1 MSRNGGTNRRSRVKF
16 FRIGSSLP
24 YFLHYGNGKL
34 PSPLRIL
41 IDTGSNK
48 NFIHPKYANVSHL
61 IEKPFYV
68 SSVGGDIK
76 ISSFS
81 QGKIF
86 APYSNVNVKLF
97 HMAELKSFD
106 AIVGHDTLKEIKAVI
121 DTSNEKLII
130 DSEFEIPLM
139 QHRLQEINKINIRDE
154 HLSQIEKK
162 EIYGILEQY
171 QDLFQ
176 PPDEKLTFTTK
187 IKAEIRTN
195 DSNPIYSKSY
205 PYPQAFKNEVSTQIN
220 KMLQDGI
227 IRPSRSPYNSP
238 VWIVPKKLDASGQ
251 KKYRL
256 VIDYRKLNQKTVS
269 DRYPIPE
276 ISTILANLGKMKYF
290 TTIDLAS
297 GFHQIPLHDKDIE
310 KTAFSVN
317 NGKYEFVR
325 LPFGLKN
332 APAIF
337 QRVMDDVLHEHIGKI
352 CYVYI
357 DDIIIFGETLEK
369 QLSNLK
375 IILETLRKANFK
387 IQPDKSEWLKS
398 EVEFLGFIV
407 SRNGLQPNPQKV
419 ESIKKYPEPSNL
431 KELRAFL
438 GLSGYYRRFMKNYA
452 DIAKPLTK
460 YLKGENGHRQIS
472 KNESKNFKI
481 TLDND
486 GRKSF
491 ELLKELLSSRDVLAF
506 PDFNKPFILTTDA
519 SNLAIGAV
527 LSQNFHDGERP
538 ITFISK
544 TLSDTERNYATNEK
558 EMLAIVW
565 ALQNLRNFIYG
576 HKVLI
581 YTDHQPLTFTVS
593 PKNNNAKLK
602 RWKSFIEEH
611 DHEIYYKP
619 GKSNVVAD
627 ALSRIQINS
636 LTATQHSAEEDDS
649 SFIPSTEA
657 PVNVFRNQLIFKIGK
672 RSSYGLVIP
681 FDGYQ
686 RHIFVEPRFSV
697 EYLKDKLKQYLNPGV
712 INGIYTDEPIMARIQ
727 EIYREIFNP
736 RIVRARFSQV
746 KVQDL
751 GDREQ
756 QLEEIKVVH
765 QFAHRNA
772 KENSEQLIKKIYF
785 PKMNKIVT
793 EYVKNCEICKT
804 EKYQRNP
811 QKFISVKTPI
821 PTQIGEI
828 IHVDIF
834 VFDQDNL
841 FLTTIDKFSK
851 FIKYRSINSKSLLDV
866 EDALLDLVHD
876 WNIPK
881 IVVMDNEGSFS
892 SNIIEQRLRS
902 LGIEIFKTPIHRSET
917 NGQIERGHS
926 TLREI
931 ARCLKRESPEIG
943 VAQLIRSSVHKY
955 NNTIHSFIKN
965 TPHNV
970 YIGETNSNLSTEEI
984 SKRKQMSHA
993 KIVTLYQK
1001 KNDSVQEKEY
1011 PYFEP
1016 GTYVFEK
1023 TNEISKRKS
1032 KYKKIEV
1039 KENHNTFIIDT
1050 NNRKVHKVNL
1060 RKK

>member
-1 MSRNGGTNRRSRVKF
+1 M
-16 FRIGSSLP
+16 
-24 YFLHYGNGKL
+24 
-34 PSPLRIL
+34 
-41 IDTGSNK
+41 
-48 NFIHPKYANVSHL
+48 
-61 IEKPFYV
+61 
-68 SSVGGDIK
+68 GGDIK

-86 APYSNVNVKLF
+86 APYSDVNVRLF
-97 HMAELKSFD
+97 HMAELKTFD
-106 AIVGHDTLKEIKAVI
+106 AIIGHDTLKEIKAVI
-121 DTSNEKLII
+121 DTSEEKLII
-130 DSEFEIPLM
+130 GSEYEIPLM
-139 QHRLQEINKINIRDE
+139 QHKLQEINKINIRDE

-162 EIYGILEQY
+162 KVHDILEQY
-171 QDLFQ
+171 QDLLQ

-187 IKAEIRTN
+187 IKAEIRTIDN
-195 DSNPIYSKSY
+195 SPIYSKSY
-205 PYPQAFKNEVSTQIN
+205 PYPQAFKSEVCTQID
-220 KMLQDGI
+220 KMLHDGI

-256 VIDYRKLNQKTVS
+256 VIDYRKLNQKTIS
-269 DRYPIPE
+269 DKYPIPE
-276 ISTILANLGKMKYF
+276 ISTILANLGKMRYF
-290 TTIDLAS
+290 TTLDLAS
-297 GFHQIPLHDKDIE
+297 GFHQIPLSSKDIE

-369 QLSNLK
+369 QLNNLEMV
-375 IILETLRKANFK
+375 LETLRRANFK

-407 SRNGLQPNPQKV
+407 SRNGLQPNLKKV
-419 ESIKKYPEPSNL
+419 ESIRKYPEPSNL

-438 GLSGYYRRFMKNYA
+438 GLSGYYRRFIRNYA
-452 DIAKPLTK
+452 NIAKPLTK
-460 YLKGENGHRQIS
+460 YLKGENGHRQIL
-472 KNESKNFKI
+472 KNESKNVKI
-481 TLDND
+481 VLDND
-486 GRKSF
+486 GKKSF
-491 ELLKELLSSRDVLAF
+491 KLLKELLSSEDVLAF
-506 PDFNKPFILTTDA
+506 PDFSKPFILTTDA

-544 TLSDTERNYATNEK
+544 TLSDTEKNYATNEK

-576 HKVLI
+576 HKVII
-581 YTDHQPLTFTVS
+581 YTDHQPLTFTIS

-602 RWKSFIEEH
+602 RWKAFIEEH
-611 DHEIYYKP
+611 DHEIHYKP
-619 GKSNVVAD
+619 GKSNTVAD
-627 ALSRIQINS
+627 ALSRVQINS

-657 PVNVFRNQLIFKIGK
+657 PVNVFKNQLIFKIGN

-681 FDGYQ
+681 FDGYK
-686 RHIFVEPRFSV
+686 RHIFVEPRFST
-697 EYLKDKLKQYLNPGV
+697 EYLKDKLKQFLNPNV
-712 INGIYTDEPIMARIQ
+712 KNGIYTDEPIMAIIQ
-727 EIYREIFNP
+727 EIYSEIFNP
-736 RIVRARFSQV
+736 RLMKARFSQV

-751 GDREQ
+751 GDEEQ
-756 QLEEIKVVH
+756 QLEEIKKIH

-772 KENSEQLIKKIYF
+772 KENSEQLLKRFYF
-785 PKMNKIVT
+785 PKMSRIIG

-811 QKFISVKTPI
+811 QKFIDFKTPI
-821 PTQIGEI
+821 PKQVGEI
-828 IHVDIF
+828 VHIDVF

-851 FIKYRSINSKSLLDV
+851 FLKYRAIDSKSLLDI
-866 EDALLDLVHD
+866 EEALLDLVHD
-876 WNIPK
+876 WNIPR
-881 IVVMDNEGSFS
+881 IIVMDNESSFGS
-892 SNIIEQRLRS
+892 NVIEQRLKN
-902 LGIEIFKTPIHRSET
+902 LNILIYKTPIHRSET
-917 NGQIERGHS
+917 NGQIERCHS
-926 TLREI
+926 TIREI
-931 ARCLKRESPEIG
+931 ARCMKKESPG
-943 VAQLIRSSVHKY
+943 MNVSQLIRSSVYKY

-970 YIGETNSNLSTEEI
+970 YIGETNSNLSAEEI
-984 SKRKQMSHA
+984 SKRKQLSHE
-993 KIVTLYQK
+993 KITKLYQK
-1001 KNDSVQEKEY
+1001 KNDNIQEKEY
-1011 PYFEP
+1011 PSFEP
-1016 GTYVFEK
+1016 GSFVFEK
-1023 TNEISKRKS
+1023 TNDISKRKS
-1032 KYKKIEV
+1032 KYKKITV
-1039 KENHNTFIIDT
+1039 KENHDTFIIDI
-1050 NNRKVHKVNL
+1050 NNRKIHKVNI
-1060 RKK
+1060 RKE